1 MSWFAGLEHV
11 VREQVP
17 LAPWTWLRIG
27 GTAEFFAE
35 PTTSEELSKILKAAN
50 DAGLTSRF
58 LGAGSNLL
66 VNDEGVPGVVIHLSS
81 AAFGEIRVLDNCL
94 LAGGGARL
102 NHLVSTAAREGLAG
116 LESLV
121 GIPGTVGGAL
131 RNNTI
136 GHGAAIGQWTEQVTA
151 ISAAG
156 ETVQLSGDD
165 LRFTYRNSNLHELV
179 VLEATL
185 RLERGDP
192 LAVTRQMQK
201 LWILKRGGQPTGEL
215 GHCQVFAD
223 PRGMTASEVIEQ
235 AGIRSASIGGASLNE
250 RDPNFIE
257 VNAGTKSGDVLKLV
271 EFVRK
276 TVSEKLGVELTPGIQ
291 IW

>member
-17 LAPWTWLRIG
+17 LAPWNWLRIG
-27 GTAEFFAE
+27 GAAEFFAE
-35 PTTSEELSKILKAAN
+35 PASAEELSDLLRKAHA
-50 DAGLTSRF
+50 ASLPVRL
-58 LGAGSNLL
+58 LGAGSNIL
-66 VNDEGVPGVVIHLSS
+66 VNDEGVAGVVIHLSS
-81 AAFGEIRVLDNCL
+81 AAFGEIRVDDTSIV
-94 LAGGGARL
+94 AGGGAKL
-102 NHLVSTAAREGLAG
+102 NHLVSAAAREGLMG

-121 GIPGTVGGAL
+121 GIPGTIGAAL

-136 GHGAAIGQWTEQVTA
+136 GHGAAIGQWTQKVTA
-151 ISAAG
+151 MQLSG
-156 ETVQLSGDD
+156 ETVTLEGDD
-165 LRFTYRNSNLHELV
+165 LRFSYRNSNLDDLV

-185 RLERGDP
+185 KLERGDA

-201 LWILKRGGQPTGEL
+201 LWIMKRAVQPTGGL

-223 PRGMTASEVIEQ
+223 PRGTTAAEVIDQ
-235 AGIRSASIGGASLNE
+235 AGAKTLSVGGASLSD

-257 VNAGTKSGDVLKLV
+257 VQPGTTSNEVQQLIA
-271 EFVRK
+271 EVRK
-276 TVSEKLGVELTPGIQ
+276 VVSETLGIELTVGIQ